1 VPLPNWVPQKDVF
14 RRPFG
19 ALKPGICPACFSERL
34 ETLREAAAEATG
46 EDPPVLAVYGKKLRR
61 SYDRPNGLKALH
73 TVSVWASEH
82 DLTLAE
88 VAILETGNEITP
100 IPEVLAQLE
109 LKEAIV
115 TIDATGS
122 QKEIAEQI
130 VASCGAYVLALIDT
144 QGKLK
149 TKLIQHVTQR
159 FHNDLADGQVRR
171 VGMKSRGH
179 GREETREVFQFPAP
193 AELTSSE
200 D

>member
-1 VPLPNWVPQKDVF
+1 M
-14 RRPFG
+14 
-19 ALKPGICPACFSERL
+19 
-34 ETLREAAAEATG
+34 
-46 EDPPVLAVYGKKLRR
+46 LAVYGKNLRR

-82 DLTLAE
+82 DLTLAQ
-88 VAILETGNEITP
+88 VAILEMGNEITP

-179 GREETREVFQFPAP
+179 GREETREVFQFAAP